1 MLLRPA
7 GDEHPGSIPA
17 DMVFVVEEKPHSLF
31 RRDGND
37 LIMTVVRG
45 QDGCWPPGTEGVVAA
60 AQQRRQCLQS
70 YLLHARRPGAQAACR
85 TTRPHPVRIATLQPL
100 SMADALCGTTLEVKT
115 LDGRKLEV
123 PIQNVVTP
131 GGFKVIR

>member
-1 MLLRPA
+1 M
-7 GDEHPGSIPA
+7 
-17 DMVFVVEEKPHSLF
+17 
-31 RRDGND
+31 
-37 LIMTVVRG
+37 
-45 QDGCWPPGTEGVVAA
+45 
-60 AQQRRQCLQS
+60 QS

-100 SMADALCGTTLEVKT
+100 SLADALCGTTLEVKT